1 MNINSLVDFANQAND
16 IIGKFRIEFVLSP
29 EQLSVDQYGIDSLQ
43 CDSIS
48 YGDAELNKV
57 PDDKR
62 GVYAFAICKQ
72 GHKVQPPH
80 GYVLY
85 IGIAG
90 RDSDRSLRKRYMDYL
105 NEKKFM
111 KRERIARMI
120 GTWHSVLR
128 FFFAPVNDSVSSSDL
143 QIIEEKLN
151 SALLPPFS
159 IGDLEA
165 GIKSKRRAF
174 Q

>member
-1 MNINSLVDFANQAND
+1 MNINSLVDFTHKVNED
-16 IIGKFRIEFVLSP
+16 IGKFQIQFILSP
-29 EQLSVDQYGIDSLQ
+29 EQLSIDHYVISTLQ
-43 CDSIS
+43 WDSIS

-62 GVYAFAICKQ
+62 GVYAFAISKQ
-72 GHKVQPPH
+72 GNKVQPQH
-80 GYVLY
+80 CYVLY

-90 RDSDRSLRKRYMDYL
+90 KDSNRSLRERYRDYL
-105 NEKKFM
+105 NEKKVI

-143 QIIEEKLN
+143 QLLEKQLN
-151 SALLPPFS
+151 SSLMPPFS